1 MEARFALSQ
10 DWRRALSSRLRKRWP
25 DLVIVLGLLAL
36 FALVH
41 RFVEA
46 VEIGGDAIAKWQFVR
61 QWSYNNDF
69 AHSKWDQHHARMGV
83 NGFTWLVQK
92 VFGRSWRAYYVG
104 PLFMAAAQLPFAYA
118 LGRRLGGRGV
128 GVLAALFIT
137 FLAAVHRSASQL
149 LPDGF
154 AATYALLAAYLFA
167 RFAEAEQEG
176 ERRRW
181 LLGVTAVA
189 FAGYLTKE
197 TFFFFYPGFVI
208 ALWLVRRRLRDV
220 FIFCGGLLLGLGLE
234 TLAYRTFTDYGSRL
248 AIVRE
253 THGKGAGDEEPLII
267 GWDGLTRPITA
278 LGWDWHVLLGLA
290 LLGGVLLVITRARR
304 SAPLGHLVV
313 LLALSHIV
321 LLTLSAQAFQNPL
334 PRYMDPVVPF
344 TALCAAAGIGV
355 AATALLSLKPLAQLR
370 DSGPMARFGPAAS
383 EAATALWTLAAL
395 SVIALLVY
403 RHQRMSSPFDG
414 WTQGAM
420 IAEVGARTYDRNLP
434 IAAPNPAQKTLMTL
448 YNVYIHDRR
457 LARDGQ
463 LPDYRDVKKRYKN
476 LAFIVKDPRAYRR
489 KTFERLLDA
498 GCVLQLRRGSRG
510 PGTRG
515 FVDTKYTRGLPPRC
529 DALLASLTAA
539 NEPDS

>member
-1 MEARFALSQ
+1 MEARNALSQ
-10 DWRRALSSRLRKRWP
+10 EWRADLSRRLRKRWP
-25 DLVIVLGLLAL
+25 DLLIVLSLLAL

-61 QWSYNNDF
+61 QWSYSNDF
-69 AHSKWDQHHARMGV
+69 AHSTWDQHHARMGV

-92 VFGRSWRAYYVG
+92 IFGRSWRAYYVG
-104 PLFMAAAQLPFAYA
+104 PLFMAAAQLPLAYA

-128 GVLAALFIT
+128 GILAALFIT

-154 AATYALLAAYLFA
+154 AGTYALLAAYLFA
-167 RFAEAEQEG
+167 RFAEAQQEG

-197 TFFFFYPGFVI
+197 TFFFFYPGFVV
-208 ALWLVRRRLRDV
+208 ALWLVRHRVRDV
-220 FIFCGGLLLGLGLE
+220 VTFCGGLLLGLGLE

-248 AIVRE
+248 AIVRG
-253 THGKGAGDEEPLII
+253 THGKDAGDAEPLVI
-267 GWDGLTRPITA
+267 GWEGLTRPITR
-278 LGWDWHVLLGLA
+278 LEWDWHALLGLA

-304 SAPLGHLVV
+304 SVPLGRLVV
-313 LLALSHIV
+313 LLALSHVV

-344 TALCAAAGIGV
+344 AALCAAAGIGV
-355 AATALLSLKPLAQLR
+355 AATALFSLKPLARLR
-370 DSGPMARFGPAAS
+370 DSGPMARFGPAAG
-383 EAATALWTLAAL
+383 AVATALWTLAAL
-395 SVIALLVY
+395 SVIALFVH

-420 IAEVGARTYDRNLP
+420 IAEVSARTYDRNLP
-434 IAAPNPAQKTLMTL
+434 IAAPNAGQKTLMTL
-448 YNVYIHDRR
+448 YDVYIHDQL
-457 LARDGQ
+457 LARDGR
-463 LPDYRDVKKRYKN
+463 LPDYRDVKKRHKN
-476 LAFIVKDPRAYRR
+476 LAFIVKDPRAYPRN
-489 KTFERLLDA
+489 TFERLLDA

-510 PGTRG
+510 PSTRG
-515 FVDTKYTRGLPPRC
+515 FVDTKFTQGLPPRC
-529 DALLASLTAA
+529 DALLASLTR
-539 NEPDS
+539 